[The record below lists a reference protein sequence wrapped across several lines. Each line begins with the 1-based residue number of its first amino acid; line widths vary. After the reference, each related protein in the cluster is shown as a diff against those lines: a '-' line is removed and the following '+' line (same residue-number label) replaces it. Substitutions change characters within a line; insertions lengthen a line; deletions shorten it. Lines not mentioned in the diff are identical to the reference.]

1 MDHPWMA
8 TLPSLLC
15 LSIRGCQSYCAIH
28 GPSMDGHLDHPP
40 LSKYPWMPQ
49 LLCHPWNIHRWPPCP
64 ASSVKVSV
72 DATVTVPSMDHPWME
87 TLSSLSNYPSYCAIH
102 GPSMDGHLAQ
112 PPFVKVSMDATVT
125 VPSMD
130 HPWMDTLSSLLCLT
144 IRRCHS
150 YCVHPW
156 TIHRW
161 TRCPASS
168 VKLSVDARVT
178 VPSMDHPWMATLPSL
193 LCQIICRCHSYC
205 AIHGLS
211 MNGHLVQPPL
221 SKYPW
226 MPQLL
231 CLSMDHP

>member
-1 MDHPWMA
+1 M
-8 TLPSLLC
+8 
-15 LSIRGCQSYCAIH
+15 
-28 GPSMDGHLDHPP
+28 
-40 LSKYPWMPQ
+40 
-49 LLCHPWNIHRWPPCP
+49 
-64 ASSVKVSV
+64 
-72 DATVTVPSMDHPWME
+72 PSMDHPWME

-125 VPSMD
+125 VPTMD

-144 IRRCHS
+144 ICRCHS

-156 TIHRW
+156 TIHG
-161 TRCPASS
+161 PSIDGHIAQPP
-168 VKLSVDARVT
+168 LSKY
-178 VPSMDHPWMATLPSL
+178 PWMDTLPSL
-193 LCQIICRCHSYC
+193 LCQIICGCHSYC

-231 CLSMDHP
+231 CPSMDHP